1 MARRSKQNVFEALGF
16 PKHEAAV
23 MLFRAQLAEEI
34 CDWIEREALSQV
46 AAAERLGVSAP
57 RINEIVRN
65 RIDKVSVDYLLGLC
79 AKAGIS
85 VSLKLAA

>member
-1 MARRSKQNVFEALGF
+1 M
-16 PKHEAAV
+16 
-23 MLFRAQLAEEI
+23 
-34 CDWIEREALSQV
+34 

>member
-23 MLFRAQLAEEI
+23 MR
-34 CDWIEREALSQV
+34 DWIEREELSQV